1 MGSSETP
8 KLPTAREDVVFRQLD
23 DEWVLYDPSANKL
36 HVLNLTAALVWT
48 HLNGETATPD
58 IAEAIQGA
66 FAPSD
71 VPSDVVADV
80 DSAIFR
86 FRTEGLLA

>member
-1 MGSSETP
+1 MGSNETS

-48 HLNGETATPD
+48 HLNGETASPD
-58 IAEAIQGA
+58 IAEAIREA
-66 FAPSD
+66 LEPSE
-71 VPSDVVADV
+71 VPSSVVTDVE
-80 DSAIFR
+80 SAISR
-86 FRTEGLLA
+86 FRAEGLLA